1 MGRGADVVPP
11 LHFRSAKLELFFRL
25 NVGFNDFLKY
35 YQGDATM
42 VEVKDIEG
50 RVLWINARHFRHYV
64 TRDGI
69 QGLFRMELDKQ
80 GELQLLQKLE

>member
-1 MGRGADVVPP
+1 MAQP
-11 LHFRSAKLELFFRL
+11 LHIRSAKLELFFRL

-50 RVLWINARHFRHYV
+50 RVLWINARHFRPYV